1 MAQTNSRMKPAA
13 VQNTRGS
20 VGMALTMAEATE
32 LPEAPPMRD
41 PRDSP
46 VVRVETRSR
55 MKAALSIP
63 ASRGTQYIGSS
74 S

>member
-1 MAQTNSRMKPAA
+1 
-13 VQNTRGS
+13 
-20 VGMALTMAEATE
+20 
-32 LPEAPPMRD
+32 
-41 PRDSP
+41 